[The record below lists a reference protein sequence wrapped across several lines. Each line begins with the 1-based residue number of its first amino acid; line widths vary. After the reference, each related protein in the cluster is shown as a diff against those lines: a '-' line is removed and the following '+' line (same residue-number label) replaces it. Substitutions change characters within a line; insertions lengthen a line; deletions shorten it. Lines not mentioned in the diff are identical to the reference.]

1 MLLFYSRGQPGVVFD
16 HMNYYVTFISQAQLE
31 AVFGLD
37 SQKKK
42 KKAFHTN
49 FFQIKT
55 SSPLSMASL
64 PLMGIDILGSI
75 IFSTQ
80 K

>member
-16 HMNYYVTFISQAQLE
+16 HMNYYVTFISQAQIE

-42 KKAFHTN
+42 KKLFIPIS
-49 FFQIKT
+49 FR
-55 SSPLSMASL
+55 
-64 PLMGIDILGSI
+64 
-75 IFSTQ
+75 
-80 K
+80 